1 MREEWKDIPGYEKEY
16 QVSNYGKILS
26 KKRKGAK
33 EKILKGEID
42 EDGYIRVALTKNG
55 KTRKFKAHRLVLMAF
70 DNTDNFNL
78 QVNHKDGNK
87 KNNYIENL
95 EWCTPSYN
103 TIHSYIN
110 NLNQTNGFK
119 TIVKNKATGKETEY
133 RSMRDASLNIGYNKG
148 YIFRKINNNV
158 YENKKYEWRIY
169 ETKNN

>member
-1 MREEWKDIPGYEKEY
+1 
-16 QVSNYGKILS
+16 
-26 KKRKGAK
+26 
-33 EKILKGEID
+33 
-42 EDGYIRVALTKNG
+42 
-55 KTRKFKAHRLVLMAF
+55 MAF
-70 DNTDNFNL
+70 DNTNNSNL

-103 TIHSYIN
+103 TIHSFIN
-110 NLNQTNGFK
+110 NLNPTNGFK
-119 TIVKNKATGKETEY
+119 TIIKNKITGEEKEY

-148 YIFRKINNNV
+148 YIFRKINNKI